1 MSGTDRDRDGIVMSR
16 RGLLKCAAWSGA
28 GVVWVMQGGVPKALD
43 LIGGAQAAVPAKGL
57 SFVQISDSHIG
68 FSKEP
73 NPAPQATLQSA
84 IEQIRALQTNPSF
97 VVHTGDVTHLSK
109 PQEFDDAA
117 RIIEGVGRTV
127 HYVPGEHDV
136 IGDDGAAFFA
146 KFNGRSDRRWHSFD
160 YDGTHFVALVNVLN
174 LQAGGLGRLG
184 REQLEW
190 LERDLKGRTA
200 STPIVVLAHMPLWAL
215 YPQWGWGTDDAAAA
229 LGHLKRFGS
238 VTVLNGHIHQVM
250 QKVEGHVQFHTARST
265 AFPQPAPGTAA
276 APGPM
281 RVPAETLRSMLG
293 LSSVTHHPH
302 MRDLAITE
310 SALKEGDAAAVATA
324 AVVAPA
330 ALKTAS
336 AAQTISISNFTFAP
350 AAITVRAGQQLT
362 WMNEDD
368 APHTVLGS
376 DPGSPLKSAAL
387 DTGDKYSV
395 TLTRPGA
402 YQYFCSLHPHMTG
415 TVTVSRGIPA
425 TR

>member
-1 MSGTDRDRDGIVMSR
+1 MSGTDRDRDAAVLSR

-28 GVVWVMQGGVPKALD
+28 GVVWLMQGGVPKAVD
-43 LIGGAQAAVPAKGL
+43 LIGSAEAAVPAKGL

-68 FSKEP
+68 FNKEP
-73 NPAPQATLQSA
+73 NPSPHETLQSA
-84 IEQIRALQTNPSF
+84 IEQIRGLKSQPTF

-109 PQEFDDAA
+109 AQEFDDAA
-117 RIIEGVGRTV
+117 RIIDGVGKPV

-136 IGDDGAAFFA
+136 IGDDGAAFFT
-146 KFNGRSDRRWHSFD
+146 KFNGRADRRWHSFD

-190 LERDLKGRTA
+190 LEADLKGRTA

-229 LGHLKRFGS
+229 LGYLKRFGS

-265 AFPQPAPGTAA
+265 AFPQPAPGAAA

-293 LSSVTHHPH
+293 LSTVIHHPH
-302 MRDLAITE
+302 MHDLAIGE
-310 SALKEGDAAAVATA
+310 LMLRDEP
-324 AVVAPA
+324 APA
-330 ALKTAS
+330 AMAATAVTS
-336 AAQTISISNFTFAP
+336 AQPAASGGPAVSISNFTFAP
-350 AAITVRAGQQLT
+350 AAITVKAGQELT

-368 APHTVLGS
+368 APHTVMGS
-376 DPGSPLKSAAL
+376 DPGSPLRSPAL
-387 DTGDKYSV
+387 DTGDRYTIALSK
-395 TLTRPGA
+395 PGI
-402 YQYFCSLHPHMTG
+402 YRYFCSLHPHMTG
-415 TVTVSRGIPA
+415 AVTVV
-425 TR
+425 

>member
-1 MSGTDRDRDGIVMSR
+1 MSAADRDRESSVLSR
-16 RGLLKCAAWSGA
+16 RSLLKCAAWSGA
-28 GVVWVMQGGVPKALD
+28 GVVWLVQGGVLKAVD
-43 LIGGAQAAVPAKGL
+43 LIGSAQAAVPANGL

-68 FSKEP
+68 FNKEP
-73 NPAPQATLQSA
+73 NPSPQSTLQSA
-84 IEQIRALQTNPSF
+84 IEQIRAMPNRPAF

-109 PQEFDDAA
+109 AQEFDDAA
-117 RIIEGVGRTV
+117 NIISSVGRPV

-146 KFNGRSDRRWHSFD
+146 KFNGRADRKWHSFD
-160 YDGTHFVALVNVLN
+160 YDGTHFVALANVLN

-190 LERDLKGRTA
+190 LESDLKGRTA

-215 YPQWGWGTDDAAAA
+215 YPQWGWGTDDAAEA
-229 LGHLKRFGS
+229 LAYLKRFGS

-265 AFPQPAPGTAA
+265 AFPQPAPGAAA

-293 LSSVTHHPH
+293 LSSVTHRPH
-302 MRDLAITE
+302 MHDLAITE
-310 SALKEGDAAAVATA
+310 STLSDGTAAVATVA
-324 AVVAPA
+324 AAAAPA
-330 ALKTAS
+330 ARPTS
-336 AAQTISISNFTFAP
+336 NAARTISISNFTFAP
-350 AAITVRAGQQLT
+350 AAMSVPAGQELT
-362 WMNEDD
+362 WINEDD
-368 APHTVLGS
+368 APHTVQGS

-395 TLTRPGA
+395 TLTKPGE
-402 YQYFCSLHPHMTG
+402 YRYFCTLHPHMTG
-415 TVTVSRGIPA
+415 SITVT
-425 TR
+425 